1 MVCNPTKG
9 LLPNSESKVFFID
22 LSIIGIKKNVKQR
35 RAETTKTGG
44 RKENSLEEGRRDEDR
59 AGKENRKNGDQ
70 EKNGREKGNAQVD
83 IKLHR

>member
-1 MVCNPTKG
+1 MVCKPAKG

-22 LSIIGIKKNVKQR
+22 VSIIGIKTNVKQR

-44 RKENSLEEGRRDEDR
+44 RNENSLEEGRRDEDR

-83 IKLHR
+83 IKLH